1 MFLALVLTTACGT
14 ETSPETDRAALALL
28 YQATDGPNWI
38 RRANWLTDAPLN
50 QWAGVTTDEDGRVI
64 GLDLFRNN
72 VSGVVPTDVGN
83 LDKLVVLNVANTQD
97 SLGSE
102 VTEIIVGFASLLE
115 LVLTG
120 ETTFNTKNPPEY
132 NDLYGCIPSRLQGKV
147 DAEQSHLGGLPFCD
161 GTNEAVN
168 TNALALEYA
177 VLRGDAA
184 AVQRLLRDGTEV
196 VCTDDSG
203 PTALHA
209 AVANGNVEITRMLA
223 ERCSMNL
230 NDESSVSLYEL
241 ALRQGTP
248 ALVRVLLDAGIDIPC
263 SGESDPTLLHVAV
276 AEEHVDLTRTVA
288 KQCSEVLNTVST
300 SYFEEQTPLS
310 LAIGRGNEELVRV
323 LVDAGA
329 DPNVE
334 IVPDYEV
341 GSHLAYAVEEG
352 DVEIVRLLLEAGA
365 DPNVVETEGAPSY
378 QATPLARA
386 VHNDRADLARVLV
399 EAGAELGTAGDAMLA
414 AAIINGRA
422 PMVSILVEAGADVD
436 GRDAKGRPMLYR
448 AFLGGNANMVGIL
461 VEAGAN
467 VNATDAD
474 GEHILFDA
482 ILHGSAEIVE
492 ILVEAGAD
500 VNVKNQYGDSALDKA
515 KLFSNDE
522 MIRILVNAGAKE

>member
-102 VTEIIVGFASLLE
+102 VTEVIVGFASLLE

-184 AVQRLLRDGTEV
+184 AVQRLLRDGV
-196 VCTDDSG
+196 DVACSDDSG

-223 ERCSMNL
+223 
-230 NDESSVSLYEL
+230 
-241 ALRQGTP
+241 
-248 ALVRVLLDAGIDIPC
+248 
-263 SGESDPTLLHVAV
+263 
-276 AEEHVDLTRTVA
+276 
-288 KQCSEVLNTVST
+288 
-300 SYFEEQTPLS
+300 
-310 LAIGRGNEELVRV
+310 
-323 LVDAGA
+323 
-329 DPNVE
+329 
-334 IVPDYEV
+334 
-341 GSHLAYAVEEG
+341 
-352 DVEIVRLLLEAGA
+352 
-365 DPNVVETEGAPSY
+365 
-378 QATPLARA
+378 RA
-386 VHNDRADLARVLV
+386 
-399 EAGAELGTAGDAMLA
+399 
-414 AAIINGRA
+414 
-422 PMVSILVEAGADVD
+422 
-436 GRDAKGRPMLYR
+436 
-448 AFLGGNANMVGIL
+448 
-461 VEAGAN
+461 
-467 VNATDAD
+467 
-474 GEHILFDA
+474 
-482 ILHGSAEIVE
+482 
-492 ILVEAGAD
+492 
-500 VNVKNQYGDSALDKA
+500 Q
-515 KLFSNDE
+515 
-522 MIRILVNAGAKE
+522 